1 MNGMRALTE
10 DEKEAFLKDNHGGV
24 LAFAGDKPY
33 CIPIHYAY
41 TKGTVVFEMLRAGR
55 KIEYIN
61 KSRKVCFSVWQE
73 AAQSNI
79 PSLKKERWSS
89 VILEGEL
96 EEVTKDKWDYYELPK
111 GVPEGIDMVGWIL
124 KGNTV
129 GTVCAPASL
138 SFGGE
143 TA

>member
-1 MNGMRALTE
+1 MDGMRPLTE

-55 KIEYIN
+55 KMEYIN

-73 AAQSNI
+73 AAQSNV
-79 PSLKKERWSS
+79 PSLKKEGFSS
-89 VILEGEL
+89 ILFDGEL

-111 GVPEGIDMVGWIL
+111 DVPEGIDMVGWIL
-124 KGNTV
+124 KVNTM
-129 GTVCAPASL
+129 GTICAPANM
-138 SFGGE
+138 FGGE

>member
-55 KIEYIN
+55 KMEYIN

-124 KGNTV
+124 KVNTV

>member
-1 MNGMRALTE
+1 MLGMRALTE
-10 DEKEAFLKDNHGGV
+10 DEKEAFLKDNRGGV

-55 KIEYIN
+55 KMEYIN

-73 AAQSNI
+73 GAQSNV
-79 PSLKKERWSS
+79 PSLKGGSFSS
-89 VILEGEL
+89 ILFEGEL

-111 GVPEGIDMVGWIL
+111 EVPEGIDMVGWIL
-124 KGNTV
+124 KVNTM
-129 GTVCAPASL
+129 GTIFAPPNM
-138 SFGGE
+138 FGEE

>member
-41 TKGTVVFEMLRAGR
+41 VKGTVVFEMLRAGR
-55 KIEYIN
+55 KMEYIN

-73 AAQSNI
+73 AAQSNV
-79 PSLKKERWSS
+79 PSLKKERHSS

-111 GVPEGIDMVGWIL
+111 GVPEGIDLVGWIL
-124 KGNTV
+124 KVNTV